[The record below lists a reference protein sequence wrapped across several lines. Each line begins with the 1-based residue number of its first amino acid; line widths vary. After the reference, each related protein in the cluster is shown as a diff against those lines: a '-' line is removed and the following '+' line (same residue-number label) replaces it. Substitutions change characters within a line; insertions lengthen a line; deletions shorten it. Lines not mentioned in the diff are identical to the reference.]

1 MVAVAVAAIGVAVAA
16 GATLQAVVAMA
27 VAAIE
32 AEARTLQVVVV
43 MVVAGGTAMGAAMPA
58 VTAMVAAMVGAIWV
72 PQRSERLRVLPL
84 TAATALTAPTTI
96 PLSAGIIPI
105 QRARTIDRA
114 RIVSAALNGLRI
126 KSPRHFAG
134 GRFRIQTRTRRQ
146 GIVAR
151 LELHFG

>member
-1 MVAVAVAAIGVAVAA
+1 VVAVAVAAIGVAVAA

-43 MVVAGGTAMGAAMPA
+43 MVVEGGTAMGAAMPA
-58 VTAMVAAMVGAIWV
+58 VTAMVGAIWV